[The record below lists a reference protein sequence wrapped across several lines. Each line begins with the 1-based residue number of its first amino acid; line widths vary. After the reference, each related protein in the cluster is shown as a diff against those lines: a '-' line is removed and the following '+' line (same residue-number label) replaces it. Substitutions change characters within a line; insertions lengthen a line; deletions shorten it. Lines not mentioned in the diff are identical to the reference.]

1 MSFLER
7 TREQNEYHRFI
18 HLSLSAELI
27 REIRLM
33 KFARS
38 SDFEHDIRFNVLDVN
53 ESLRD
58 VTSSAILS
66 STLANKKS
74 DTVTRFE
81 FII

>member
-33 KFARS
+33 KFAREVQIS
-38 SDFEHDIRFNVLDVN
+38 NTTSDSTFLDVN

-58 VTSSAILS
+58 VTSRAILS

-74 DTVTRFE
+74 DKDS
-81 FII
+81 I